1 MGNTPARRTQAG
13 TKLGLHLE
21 PVKSL
26 NVSNP
31 QLPVLLLLSLK
42 MILFHLSTKELN
54 QMLQVTRTIP
64 GTEPSLGIKPLA

>member
-1 MGNTPARRTQAG
+1 MGNTPAGRTQAG

-31 QLPVLLLLSLK
+31 QLPVLLLSLK

-64 GTEPSLGIKPLA
+64 GTEPSLSIKPLA